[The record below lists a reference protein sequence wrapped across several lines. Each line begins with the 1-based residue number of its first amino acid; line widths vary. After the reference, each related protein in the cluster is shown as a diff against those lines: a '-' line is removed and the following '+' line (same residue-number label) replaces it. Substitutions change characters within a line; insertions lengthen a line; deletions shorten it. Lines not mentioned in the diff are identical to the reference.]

1 MDIREAERGFD
12 HPVLGDDTLPAMF
25 EASAAR
31 NEGGVAQRYKG
42 GVHDR
47 SLVASGVV
55 DAAPA
60 GEFADLRY
68 EESREIVRNLAA
80 GFRELGIDAGD
91 RVGLFADTRMEWA
104 QTDFAVLAAG
114 GVVTTVY
121 SGSSERQTE
130 YLLGDAGA
138 DVAVV
143 ENGDL
148 LHHVLAVEDEL
159 DLTAVVVMD
168 EPADGS
174 GAAAAV
180 RDREDVLTLGDLHGR
195 GAEAFDEA
203 AYQGWLDERDPED
216 LASLVYTSGTTGQ
229 PKGVKLTH
237 RNFRSNVNQCYRRFG
252 PRPDRD
258 PEMPTTDA
266 DTVALSFLPLAHVFE
281 RLAGHFLLF
290 AAGATVAY
298 AESADTLREDFQ
310 LVNPTTVT
318 SVPRVYEKLYG
329 AVREQASESPIKQR
343 IFEWAVDVAREHERA
358 ENPGTLL
365 SAKHGVADR
374 LVYSSVRE
382 ALGDNVDFFVSGGG
396 SLSEDLCRLF
406 HGMGVPIL
414 EGYGLTETSPVLS
427 VNPIE
432 EPEPGTIGPPV
443 VDVETKLDESIGV
456 VGDSEGRSPSGSED
470 RSSSGNREPQ
480 APGDSRAE
488 PGEDVAGATG
498 ELLVRGPNV
507 TDGYW
512 EKPEAT
518 AEAFVEAEDGGE
530 PWFRTGDV
538 VEIREDGYIAFR
550 ERAKQLMKLS
560 TGKMVPPGAIEDAF
574 AENEL
579 VEQLMVVGD
588 ARKFVGALIVPGFD
602 AVRAWGEREGLD
614 LPDDDAELCRDD
626 RVRDL
631 IQREVERVNEGFE
644 SHERIK
650 QFRLVP
656 EEFTPE
662 NDLLTP
668 TMKKKR
674 RKILDRWA
682 DEVETIYE

>member
-12 HPVLGDDTLPAMF
+12 HPVVDDDTLPAMF
-25 EASAAR
+25 EASAER
-31 NEGGVAQRYKG
+31 NEGNAAQRYKG
-42 GVHDR
+42 GIHER
-47 SLVASGVV
+47 SLVAEGVIP
-55 DAAPA
+55 AAPD
-60 GEFADLRY
+60 GDFAELRY
-68 EESREIVRNLAA
+68 EQTRDIVRHLAA
-80 GFRELGIDAGD
+80 GFRDLGVEAGD
-91 RVGLFADTRMEWA
+91 RVGLFADTRLEWA
-104 QTDFAVLAAG
+104 QSDFGVLAAG

-121 SGSSERQTE
+121 SGSSESQTE

-138 DVAVV
+138 DGVVV

-148 LHHVLAVEDEL
+148 LHTVLNVEDEL
-159 DLTAVVVMD
+159 DLSFIVVME

-180 RDREDVLTLGDLHGR
+180 RDREDVFTLGQLHER
-195 GAEAFDEA
+195 GADAFDED
-203 AYQGWLDERDPED
+203 AYQGWIDERGPED

-229 PKGVKLTH
+229 PKGVELTH
-237 RNFRSNVNQCYRRFG
+237 RNFRSNVNQCFRRFG

-258 PEMPTTDA
+258 PDMPTTDS

-281 RLAGHFLLF
+281 RLAGHFLMF
-290 AAGATVAY
+290 AAGSTIAY

-318 SVPRVYEKLYG
+318 SVPRVYEKLYA

-343 IFEWAVDVAREHERA
+343 IFEWAVDVAREYERVDD
-358 ENPGTLL
+358 PGMVL
-365 SAKHGVADR
+365 SAKHDVADR

-382 ALGDNVDFFVSGGG
+382 ALGDNIDFFVSGGG
-396 SLSEDLCRLF
+396 SLSEGLCRLF
-406 HGMGVPIL
+406 HGMGIPIL
-414 EGYGLTETSPVLS
+414 EGYGLTETAPVVS

-432 EPEPGTIGPPV
+432 DPKPGTIGPPV
-443 VDVETKLDESIGV
+443 TEVETKLDESVGVIGEETE
-456 VGDSEGRSPSGSED
+456 GD
-470 RSSSGNREPQ
+470 
-480 APGDSRAE
+480 
-488 PGEDVAGATG
+488 TG

-512 EKPEAT
+512 EKPQAT
-518 AEAFVEAEDGGE
+518 EEAFTDAEDGGE
-530 PWFRTGDV
+530 PWFKTGDV
-538 VEIREDGYIAFR
+538 VEIRPDGYITFR

-579 VEQLMVVGD
+579 IEQVMVIGD
-588 ARKFVGALIVPGFD
+588 ARKFVSALIVPAFG

-614 LPDDDAELCRDD
+614 LPDDNAELCRDD
-626 RVRDL
+626 RVRDR
-631 IQREVERVNEGFE
+631 IQAEVERINEPFE

-650 QFRLVP
+650 QFKLVE
-656 EEFTPE
+656 EEFTAE

-682 DEVETIYE
+682 DDIEDIYE

>member
-1 MDIREAERGFD
+1 MDIREAEQGFD
-12 HPVLGDDTLPAMF
+12 HPVIGDDTLPAMF
-25 EASAAR
+25 EASAER
-31 NEGGVAQRYKG
+31 NAGNVAQRYKG
-42 GVHDR
+42 GIYDR

-55 DAAPA
+55 DAAPT
-60 GEFADLRY
+60 GDYADLRY
-68 EESREIVRNLAA
+68 EETREVVRNLAA
-80 GFRELGIDAGD
+80 GFRDLGIEAGD
-91 RVGLFADTRMEWA
+91 RVGLFANTRMEWA

-121 SGSSERQTE
+121 SGSSQTQTE
-130 YLLGDAGA
+130 YLLDDAGA
-138 DVAVV
+138 DGVVV

-148 LHHVLAVEDEL
+148 LHKVLAVEDDL
-159 DLTAVVVMD
+159 DLSFIVVMD

-174 GAAAAV
+174 GAAGAV
-180 RDREDVLTLGDLHGR
+180 RDRDDVFTLGDLHER
-195 GAEAFDEA
+195 GAEAFDEET
-203 AYQGWLDERDPED
+203 YQGWLDERHPED

-229 PKGVKLTH
+229 PKGVQLTH
-237 RNFRSNVNQCYRRFG
+237 WNFRSNVNQCFRRFG

-258 PEMPTTDA
+258 PDMPTTDT

-281 RLAGHFLLF
+281 RLSGHFLML
-290 AAGATVAY
+290 AVGATVAY
-298 AESADTLREDFQ
+298 AESPDTLREDFQ
-310 LVNPTTVT
+310 LVKPTTFT
-318 SVPRVYEKLYG
+318 SVPRVYEKLYA
-329 AVREQASESPIKQR
+329 AVREQAGESPVSKR
-343 IFEWAVDVAREHERA
+343 IFEWAVDVARDYERA
-358 ENPGTLL
+358 ENPGMLL
-365 SAKHGVADR
+365 SAQHGIADR

-382 ALGDNVDFFVSGGG
+382 ALGDNIDFFVSGGG

-406 HGMGVPIL
+406 HGMGIPIL
-414 EGYGLTETSPVLS
+414 EGYGLTETAPVLS

-432 EPEPGTIGPPV
+432 DPKPGTIGPPV
-443 VDVETKLDESIGV
+443 VDVETRIDESVGV
-456 VGDSEGRSPSGSED
+456 VDDGTTSG
-470 RSSSGNREPQ
+470 Q
-480 APGDSRAE
+480 
-488 PGEDVAGATG
+488 TG

-518 AEAFVEAEDGGE
+518 EEAFLEDEDGGE

-538 VEIREDGYIAFR
+538 VEIREDGYITFR

-560 TGKMVPPGAIEDAF
+560 TGKMVPPGPIEDAF

-579 VEQLMVVGD
+579 IEQVMVIGD
-588 ARKFVGALIVPGFD
+588 ARKFVSALVVPEFE
-602 AVRAWGEREGLD
+602 AVRAWGESEGLD
-614 LPDDDAELCRDD
+614 LPESDAELCGDD
-626 RVRDL
+626 RVRDR
-631 IQREVERVNEGFE
+631 IQSEVESINERFE

-650 QFRLVP
+650 QFRLVE

-682 DEVETIYE
+682 DEVDDLYE